1 MEDTQGTFVV
11 THADEQVA
19 LLRDVETAQ
28 VHSVTDHPELEQ
40 GEIITGSLVA
50 GSLGTTWTVDA
61 IDERRS
67 VSVERTDLEPTAAS
81 RETAAEMKAGELRR
95 LERAGE
101 GEVHVLGTDA
111 PEQAAAEVA
120 SDPET
125 VARAARLDAVRVE
138 IRIEPDE
145 FLTVR
150 YLPD

>member
-11 THADEQVA
+11 THTDEQVA

-28 VHSVTDHPELEQ
+28 VHSVTEHPELEP
-40 GEIITGSLVA
+40 GEVITGSLVA

-61 IDERRS
+61 IEERRS

-81 RETAAEMKAGELRR
+81 RETAAEMETGELRR
-95 LERAGE
+95 IERAGE
-101 GEVHVLGTDA
+101 GEVHVIGTDS

-138 IRIEPDE
+138 IRVEPE
-145 FLTVR
+145 GFLTVR